1 MADDDETNGTPSGK
15 GLEHLP
21 LQEGLPPGV
30 NVVAR
35 VGTVTRAAL
44 ADADALALILDEHQ
58 AAAEKEETAREIEEA
73 APSSSDAP
81 RADETPESEEE
92 GGARTK
98 ASSTDE
104 GAMEGEARDGGNEAA
119 AAAAAAAAG
128 KRAAQLARECVE
140 RAGEFSVF
148 IAVEADQRPPE
159 LRFDRRTGG
168 SPTTPDQPQE
178 PETPPPL
185 DATEGPSGEGPSGA
199 GDDELGANP
208 LESFEAFGSWFNKMV
223 ETAAD
228 QFTGNN
234 DDDGSSD
241 DDDEGEHLVH
251 GDAAAGPKS
260 SGPKSP
266 EKKLAAREKRDS
278 ENERMERERKER
290 EAEAL
295 RRYKP
300 KRPRE
305 AANGLAARC
314 GVRAGRIL
322 SVATMHLV
330 PPPGG
335 FARTAGGAAG
345 GGDDDSDP
353 EPDGDGSKALQRE
366 EGEGETEQDKAERER
381 NAAERAR
388 AMSELY
394 RKMMDE
400 QDRGEGPSDDVDKT
414 DGGDDRT
421 GGEGGD
427 LTNYVDDAEIEAMLG
442 ETEAANNW
450 SKVTDRE
457 YAWVK
462 AVGKTCQAIMVEKT
476 LGLIER
482 YAPLR
487 AYVRYWAAVVR
498 ADETL
503 SNHAD
508 AAEQAKA
515 VAANTLGRILTSAAE
530 GMPNVGFVGAAELA
544 ALHRRRDPSIS
555 AGWLKALIYG
565 DSTMSFTG
573 GTILSLGGPAAAPV
587 TAPPALAMYF
597 TIRLRLCLAIAAL
610 GGCDVLGPE
619 AGAATLACFFGTDAR
634 ELLDAR
640 PRVEELDALIA
651 AANNAA
657 AGGDGGLNGPGPSS
671 SWLPDVSGAMS
682 RVFEAGASAQRVA
695 QRCAA
700 MYAARA
706 SAHVA
711 RRAAMG
717 RETFNSSGTGK
728 SVDEDRARAYEVAYQ
743 RALPR
748 EMVRAMGEHVFTAA
762 NMVVVAAELVPFVSS
777 YLTVRAANAAIK
789 CHLPHLAPAAEAE
802 LENAKDSADANAA
815 AATPSGGWT
824 KDITDGASKVA
835 NSVGAAASTAAAR
848 TSAAAAAAGAGIAS
862 LWSKASETA
871 ASSIKVTGVVREGG
885 TEPVPRLSDPDAPRM
900 FVSTGSG
907 GVV

>member
-1 MADDDETNGTPSGK
+1 MADDDETNGTPAGK
-15 GLEHLP
+15 GSDHLP

-35 VGTVTRAAL
+35 VGMVTRAAL

-58 AAAEKEETAREIEEA
+58 AASAEVSSEA
-73 APSSSDAP
+73 PPSSSDAP
-81 RADETPESEEE
+81 PADETPHPCEEDSR
-92 GGARTK
+92 RTP

-104 GAMEGEARDGGNEAA
+104 RVMEGEAREVGDDAGRE
-119 AAAAAAAAG
+119 AG
-128 KRAAQLARECVE
+128 KRVDAAQLARECVE

-159 LRFDRRTGG
+159 LRFDRAAC
-168 SPTTPDQPQE
+168 SPTPDQPEE

-185 DATEGPSGEGPSGA
+185 DAAAEASGEGPGA
-199 GDDELGANP
+199 GDDEPGANP

-228 QFTGNN
+228 QFTGND
-234 DDDGSSD
+234 DDDGSD
-241 DDDEGEHLVH
+241 DDDEEDLARE
-251 GDAAAGPKS
+251 DAAAGMPS

-266 EKKLAAREKRDS
+266 EKKPAAQEKRDS

-295 RRYKP
+295 RGYKP

-305 AANGLAARC
+305 AANSLAARC

-330 PPPGG
+330 PRPGG
-335 FARTAGGAAG
+335 FVRNTA

-353 EPDGDGSKALQRE
+353 EPDGDDPKPLQRE
-366 EGEGETEQDKAERER
+366 GGEAETEQEKAERER

-400 QDRGEGPSDDVDKT
+400 RDRGEGPSDDRDKT

-442 ETEAANNW
+442 ETEAANDW

-508 AAEQAKA
+508 ATEQAKA

-619 AGAATLACFFGTDAR
+619 AGAAALACFFGTDAR

-651 AANNAA
+651 AADDADA
-657 AGGDGGLNGPGPSS
+657 TDGPGQSS

-700 MYAARA
+700 GYAARA

-717 RETFNSSGTGK
+717 RETFQSGTTGD
-728 SVDEDRARAYEVAYQ
+728 VDADRARVREAAYR

-777 YLTVRAANAAIK
+777 YLTVRAANAAIE

-835 NSVGAAASTAAAR
+835 NSVGAAASEAAAR

-871 ASSIKVTGVVREGG
+871 ASSIKVTGLVREGG
-885 TEPVPRLSDPDAPRM
+885 TEPVPRLSDPDAPRT

>member
-1 MADDDETNGTPSGK
+1 MAGIEGSVVADDDETNGTPAGK

-58 AAAEKEETAREIEEA
+58 AASAEETTTPSVA
-73 APSSSDAP
+73 APYSSDAP
-81 RADETPESEEE
+81 RADETPEREE
-92 GGARTK
+92 GSRQTP

-104 GAMEGEARDGGNEAA
+104 GAIEGEAREGEGDDAA
-119 AAAAAAAAG
+119 VTTVTTAG
-128 KRAAQLARECVE
+128 ADAAQLARECVK

-159 LRFDRRTGG
+159 LRFDRAAGR
-168 SPTTPDQPQE
+168 PTADQPEE

-185 DATEGPSGEGPSGA
+185 DAAAAEGSGEGPSGA
-199 GDDELGANP
+199 GDDEPGANP

-241 DDDEGEHLVH
+241 DDGEDL
-251 GDAAAGPKS
+251 GDDGGAAAGMVKS

-266 EKKLAAREKRDS
+266 EKKPAAREKRDS
-278 ENERMERERKER
+278 ESERKERERKER

-335 FARTAGGAAG
+335 FARTAGGAAEG
-345 GGDDDSDP
+345 TAGGDDDSDA
-353 EPDGDGSKALQRE
+353 EPDGDGSKPLQRE
-366 EGEGETEQDKAERER
+366 GGEGETEAEKAERER

-651 AANNAA
+651 AANDAA
-657 AGGDGGLNGPGPSS
+657 AGGRRGLERSGSFVVVASGCVRGHVPGLRGGRVGAAGGSEVRGNVRGEGVRARGATRRDGAR
-671 SWLPDVSGAMS
+671 DVRYRGN
-682 RVFEAGASAQRVA
+682 
-695 QRCAA
+695 
-700 MYAARA
+700 
-706 SAHVA
+706 
-711 RRAAMG
+711 RRI
-717 RETFNSSGTGK
+717 
-728 SVDEDRARAYEVAYQ
+728 VDADCTRAYEVAYQ
-743 RALPR
+743 RALPPGDGEGDGGAR
-748 EMVRAMGEHVFTAA
+748 VHGGEHGRRRRRAG
-762 NMVVVAAELVPFVSS
+762 P
-777 YLTVRAANAAIK
+777 VRVQ
-789 CHLPHLAPAAEAE
+789 LPHR
-802 LENAKDSADANAA
+802 SSRQRGHQV
-815 AATPSGGWT
+815 PS
-824 KDITDGASKVA
+824 
-835 NSVGAAASTAAAR
+835 AASRAR
-848 TSAAAAAAGAGIAS
+848 
-862 LWSKASETA
+862 
-871 ASSIKVTGVVREGG
+871 GG
-885 TEPVPRLSDPDAPRM
+885 
-900 FVSTGSG
+900 G
-907 GVV
+907 

>member
-1 MADDDETNGTPSGK
+1 
-15 GLEHLP
+15 
-21 LQEGLPPGV
+21 
-30 NVVAR
+30 
-35 VGTVTRAAL
+35 
-44 ADADALALILDEHQ
+44 
-58 AAAEKEETAREIEEA
+58 
-73 APSSSDAP
+73 
-81 RADETPESEEE
+81 
-92 GGARTK
+92 
-98 ASSTDE
+98 
-104 GAMEGEARDGGNEAA
+104 
-119 AAAAAAAAG
+119 
-128 KRAAQLARECVE
+128 
-140 RAGEFSVF
+140 
-148 IAVEADQRPPE
+148 
-159 LRFDRRTGG
+159 
-168 SPTTPDQPQE
+168 
-178 PETPPPL
+178 
-185 DATEGPSGEGPSGA
+185 
-199 GDDELGANP
+199 
-208 LESFEAFGSWFNKMV
+208 MV
-223 ETAAD
+223 
-228 QFTGNN
+228 
-234 DDDGSSD
+234 
-241 DDDEGEHLVH
+241 
-251 GDAAAGPKS
+251 KS

-266 EKKLAAREKRDS
+266 EKKPAAREKRDS
-278 ENERMERERKER
+278 ESERKERERKER

-300 KRPRE
+300 KRPRD

-335 FARTAGGAAG
+335 FARTAGGAAEG
-345 GGDDDSDP
+345 TAGGDDDSDA
-353 EPDGDGSKALQRE
+353 EPDGDGSKPLERE
-366 EGEGETEQDKAERER
+366 GGEGETEQEKAERER

-400 QDRGEGPSDDVDKT
+400 QDRGEGPSDDGDKT

-651 AANNAA
+651 AAN
-657 AGGDGGLNGPGPSS
+657 D
-671 SWLPDVSGAMS
+671 
-682 RVFEAGASAQRVA
+682 
-695 QRCAA
+695 
-700 MYAARA
+700 
-706 SAHVA
+706 
-711 RRAAMG
+711 
-717 RETFNSSGTGK
+717 
-728 SVDEDRARAYEVAYQ
+728 
-743 RALPR
+743 
-748 EMVRAMGEHVFTAA
+748 
-762 NMVVVAAELVPFVSS
+762 
-777 YLTVRAANAAIK
+777 
-789 CHLPHLAPAAEAE
+789 
-802 LENAKDSADANAA
+802 
-815 AATPSGGWT
+815 
-824 KDITDGASKVA
+824 
-835 NSVGAAASTAAAR
+835 
-848 TSAAAAAAGAGIAS
+848 AAAGADGGR
-862 LWSKASETA
+862 T
-871 ASSIKVTGVVREGG
+871 VRVVRRRGFRMCPGPCPGSSRRARRRSGWLRGARPG
-885 TEPVPRLSDPDAPRM
+885 TRRGRPRTWRDAPRWGARRSSREPAT
-900 FVSTGSG
+900 STRTVPGRTRWRTRGRFPGRWCGRWGSTCSRRRTWWSSPPSWSRSCPATSPFEPRTRPSSATCRTSRPRRRLSWRTPRTPRMRTPRPRLRAG
-907 GVV
+907 DGRRTSPTAPRR

>member
-1 MADDDETNGTPSGK
+1 MRRSRRSHPVRRHDATR
-15 GLEHLP
+15 
-21 LQEGLPPGV
+21 PP
-30 NVVAR
+30 AR
-35 VGTVTRAAL
+35 RIRAQRAA
-44 ADADALALILDEHQ
+44 
-58 AAAEKEETAREIEEA
+58 
-73 APSSSDAP
+73 P
-81 RADETPESEEE
+81 R
-92 GGARTK
+92 
-98 ASSTDE
+98 
-104 GAMEGEARDGGNEAA
+104 
-119 AAAAAAAAG
+119 
-128 KRAAQLARECVE
+128 
-140 RAGEFSVF
+140 
-148 IAVEADQRPPE
+148 
-159 LRFDRRTGG
+159 
-168 SPTTPDQPQE
+168 
-178 PETPPPL
+178 
-185 DATEGPSGEGPSGA
+185 
-199 GDDELGANP
+199 
-208 LESFEAFGSWFNKMV
+208 
-223 ETAAD
+223 
-228 QFTGNN
+228 
-234 DDDGSSD
+234 
-241 DDDEGEHLVH
+241 
-251 GDAAAGPKS
+251 
-260 SGPKSP
+260 
-266 EKKLAAREKRDS
+266 
-278 ENERMERERKER
+278 
-290 EAEAL
+290 
-295 RRYKP
+295 
-300 KRPRE
+300 
-305 AANGLAARC
+305 
-314 GVRAGRIL
+314 
-322 SVATMHLV
+322 
-330 PPPGG
+330 
-335 FARTAGGAAG
+335 

-353 EPDGDGSKALQRE
+353 EPDGHAFAAGRAAGGRGARRE
-366 EGEGETEQDKAERER
+366 QEKAERER

-388 AMSELY
+388 AMSERLPQA
-394 RKMMDE
+394 MDE
-400 QDRGEGPSDDVDKT
+400 QDRGEGPSDDGDKT

-619 AGAATLACFFGTDAR
+619 AGAAALACFFGTDAR

-651 AANNAA
+651 AADDAA
-657 AGGDGGLNGPGPSS
+657 ANCADATDGLGQSS

-700 MYAARA
+700 GYAARA

-717 RETFNSSGTGK
+717 RETFQSGTGD
-728 SVDEDRARAYEVAYQ
+728 VDADRARVYDAAYR

-748 EMVRAMGEHVFTAA
+748 G
-762 NMVVVAAELVPFVSS
+762 
-777 YLTVRAANAAIK
+777 
-789 CHLPHLAPAAEAE
+789 
-802 LENAKDSADANAA
+802 
-815 AATPSGGWT
+815 
-824 KDITDGASKVA
+824 
-835 NSVGAAASTAAAR
+835 
-848 TSAAAAAAGAGIAS
+848 AGAGDGGARVPGGRT
-862 LWSKASETA
+862 WSSSPPSWSRSCPATSPFEPRTRPSSATCRTSRPRRRLSWRTPRTPRTRTRRPRLRAGDGRRTSPTA
-871 ASSIKVTGVVREGG
+871 PRGGKLGGRGGERGGGADERRRRRRGRGHSVAVEQGERDSGEFDQGDGSGEGG
-885 TEPVPRLSDPDAPRM
+885 RDGARAAAFGSRRAEDVRVHRVGRRRLTLSAR
-900 FVSTGSG
+900 
-907 GVV
+907 